1 MQRALLNVSAASGFT
16 LTIFPV
22 KLIFA
27 RVLPALLED
36 FALSAQDLMK
46 KKSQKYLEF
55 DKRY

>member
-1 MQRALLNVSAASGFT
+1 
-16 LTIFPV
+16 
-22 KLIFA
+22 
-27 RVLPALLED
+27 LED